1 MNRHYSLAAMAA
13 LGVGLALTI
22 LTTVLVFV
30 STTAIGEH
38 IQTGYPHYS
47 SGQISAAVNFYTVYL
62 VVLGALGAIAWSF
75 DLWLVRRRRAW
86 AYPLAVIFFLV
97 GTSFGLFNLL
107 IRDTSGD
114 TALPEAIGEMGLLP
128 SVAGLVAIVLMWKHA
143 DSDKE
148 QTREA
153 I

>member
-1 MNRHYSLAAMAA
+1 MNRHYSRAAMIA

-22 LTTVLVFV
+22 LITLSVFA

-86 AYPLAVIFFLV
+86 AYPLAIIFFLV

-114 TALPEAIGEMGLLP
+114 TALPELISGMGLLP
-128 SVAGLVAIVLMWKHA
+128 SVAGLIAIVLMWKHVNPG
-143 DSDKE
+143 KQ
-148 QTREA
+148 QTRSKV
-153 I
+153 

>member
-1 MNRHYSLAAMAA
+1 MNRHYSRAATTA
-13 LGVGLALTI
+13 LFVGLALTI
-22 LTTVLVFV
+22 LTTVCVFV
-30 STTAIGEH
+30 SSTAIGEH
-38 IQTGYPHYS
+38 IQAGYPHYS
-47 SGQISAAVNFYTVYL
+47 RAQISAAVSFYTVYL
-62 VVLGALGAIAWSF
+62 IALGTLGAIVWCF
-75 DLWLVRRRRAW
+75 VLWLVRRRRAW
-86 AYPLAVIFFLV
+86 AYPLAIIFFLV